1 MKISRLCTG
10 FGRLAPM
17 IMLGIGLSAC
27 AHHQVA
33 PKPPLSNV
41 AQNYIL
47 LANDTGQPRVEEEFL
62 EARLTFQ
69 SLPVYAPERQALRS
83 RLLAYLLAPLD
94 SVSAESLRGTSDGLV
109 NAEYDKQVLASFQDA
124 LTLFHPDELAREL
137 TLPALDHQR
146 LLHIAHLVRTLF
158 GAQGAE
164 GESTLS
170 LAVLAV
176 LEPKSNKWSQELQD
190 VLNWAENGKHVAAG
204 NSQMEAPPTPR
215 RLLEEATWR
224 WPSPALVKRLSQ
236 SIVDRHEQLT
246 GHLRRPLGGGTHAGM
261 FGEEML
267 EDADAVT
274 VLAPTVATV
283 YLRAGDVEGASAALA
298 QFKDR
303 PGDDA
308 ELRSLLKAVA
318 QNPKP
323 SAADFSALARRFLPK
338 LPLLDGTSA
347 DRVDAWAAFR
357 VLELGLRFHPQT
369 IELLVLQS
377 RVARLVNSPLLAL
390 ELLEEA
396 EPLMRKQSASKR
408 DQEGLAKETV
418 ELQFA
423 LFRVRMD
430 PEDVRPAQKHAQGLR
445 SRMAQARQ
453 QFGDKVEWLS
463 DKPVELEL
471 ARNYMDA
478 GMTAKA
484 EPILSQATQDANVE
498 VETTLQLGNLFLK
511 KGNAAEAVRVL
522 HEGLERHQPEE
533 PPQETIGYVE
543 SHSKLAR
550 ALGQALELAG
560 RDGDAQ
566 KAYRTALLG
575 WDRLM
580 IDHLRNRRRG
590 PRAEATMEV
599 ARLYYL
605 MGRREEG
612 LQKFSEAVQADETR
626 DQTYSDALAFLV
638 QRGELD
644 AAIDIFRRA
653 LSKGGDAVSEYV
665 KVYASLWIA
674 DLSRRNGRA
683 PEPSAQSYLAFVAHR
698 SLVLR
703 PSRSAAWYAQLARFA
718 LGEVSFN
725 EMLSQATTSGRKAE
739 ILFYQS
745 MRLLE
750 QGKAEEAHA
759 LWTQVLQTDMV
770 SFFEYEMASHYLRQ
784 GALASP
790 KETEHSEGQTI

>member
-1 MKISRLCTG
+1 MQISRLCTG
-10 FGRLAPM
+10 LAPLVPM
-17 IMLGIGLSAC
+17 IAVGLSLAAC

-41 AQNYIL
+41 AQTYAR
-47 LANDTGQPRVEEEFL
+47 LANETGQPRVEEEFL

-69 SLPVYAPERQALRS
+69 TLPVYAPERQALRS
-83 RLLAYLLAPLD
+83 RLLAYLLAPLEAT
-94 SVSAESLRGTSDGLV
+94 SAETLRGTSDGLV
-109 NAEYDKQVLASFQDA
+109 NAEYDKQVLACFQDA
-124 LTLFHPDELAREL
+124 LTLFHPAELAQEL
-137 TLPALDHQR
+137 PLPDADHKR
-146 LLHIAHLVRTLF
+146 LMHIANLVRTLF

-164 GESTLS
+164 GESALA
-170 LAVLAV
+170 LAVLGV
-176 LEPKSNKWSQELQD
+176 LEPKEPRWARELQD
-190 VLNWAENGKHVAAG
+190 VLSWAEDGKRIAAG
-204 NSQMEAPPTPR
+204 NSQLEAPPSPK

-224 WPSPALVKRLSQ
+224 WPSPALVRRLSRTF
-236 SIVDRHEQLT
+236 VDRHEHLT
-246 GHLRRPLGGGTHAGM
+246 GRLRRPLGGGVHAGM

-267 EDADAVT
+267 EDADTVT
-274 VLAPTVATV
+274 TLAPSVAAV
-283 YLRAGDVEGASAALA
+283 FLRASDIDGANQALTEL
-298 QFKDR
+298 KDR
-303 PGDDA
+303 PGDDP
-308 ELRSLLKAVA
+308 ELRALIRSVA
-318 QNPKP
+318 TNPKP
-323 SAADFSALARRFLPK
+323 SPSNFAALARRFLPK
-338 LPLLDGTSA
+338 LPLLGGTSA

-357 VLELGLRFHPQT
+357 VLELGLRFHPRVVD
-369 IELLVLQS
+369 LLVLQS
-377 RVARLVNSPLLAL
+377 RVARLVNAPLLAL

-396 EPLMRKQSASKR
+396 EPLMRLQGAPKA

-445 SRMAQARQ
+445 TRMAQARQ
-453 QFGDKVEWLS
+453 QFGADAEWLS

-471 ARNYMDA
+471 ARNYVDA
-478 GMTAKA
+478 GQTSKA
-484 EPILSQATQDANVE
+484 EPILLQATQGANVE
-498 VETTLQLGNLFLK
+498 VETTLQFGSLLIR
-511 KGNAAEAVRVL
+511 KGNAAEAVKVL
-522 HEGLERHQPEE
+522 HEGIERHQPED

-580 IDHLRNRRRG
+580 VDHLRNRRRA
-590 PRAEATMEV
+590 PHAEATMEV

-605 MGRREEG
+605 MGRREEA

-626 DQTYSDALAFLV
+626 DQTYSDSLAFLV

-653 LSKGGDAVSEYV
+653 LSKGGDSVSEYV
-665 KVYASLWIA
+665 KVYASLWIM

-683 PEPSAQSYLAFVAHR
+683 AEPSAQSYLAFVAHR
-698 SLVLR
+698 RLVLR

-718 LGEVSFN
+718 LGEVAFAD
-725 EMLSQATTSGRKAE
+725 LLAQATTAGRKAE
-739 ILFYQS
+739 LLFYQS
-745 MRLLE
+745 MQLLA
-750 QGKAEEAHA
+750 QGRQDEAHA
-759 LWTQVLQTDMV
+759 LWSQVLETNMV

-784 GALASP
+784 GALTAP
-790 KETEHSEGQTI
+790 KGDEHSEGQTI